1 MANSVPKT
9 HFGESTTVPVS
20 HVEPYSPPIS
30 AIANDP
36 AKLFERQREAEL
48 REMEAVM
55 SAQPG
60 TPVPGTGP
68 EVSIGI
74 DAEWVHDPITRTN
87 KILSIQFH
95 LVGECGEFSHIEYLD
110 AANGARPEF
119 AKLIAKV
126 ILLAMDEGVVLEWP
140 AIIIV
145 VAFFLRADLT
155 AFGDL
160 ARFKNQLDSVGRS
173 VGTRG
178 NGIPFDVQFE
188 QKDIERLTRAK
199 RWVTND
205 GNCSRVLQVKFI
217 DLVRHVPVGTTLAE
231 LGELLGQPKIK
242 LPAGAIE
249 RMDLLLAE
257 APQLYS
263 EYAAQDALIAV
274 YFLHRVHEVINRLL
288 GDTA

>member
-1 MANSVPKT
+1 MANSTPENHTDELTAVR
-9 HFGESTTVPVS
+9 VL
-20 HVEPYSPPIS
+20 HVEPYRPPIS
-30 AIANDP
+30 AIVNDP

-48 REMEAVM
+48 REMEAVL
-55 SAQPG
+55 SAPPG

-68 EVSIGI
+68 EISIGI

-87 KILSIQFH
+87 RILSIQFH

-110 AANGARPEF
+110 ATSGARPEF

-126 ILLAMDEGVVLEWP
+126 ILLAMEEGVVLEWP
-140 AIIIV
+140 AIVIV

-178 NGIPFDVQFE
+178 DGIPFDVEFE
-188 QKDIERLTRAK
+188 PKDIERLTRAR
-199 RWVTND
+199 RWVTHD

-217 DLVRHVPVGTTLAE
+217 DLVRHVPAGTTLAE
-231 LGELLGQPKIK
+231 IGELLGQPKIT

-249 RMDLLLAE
+249 RMDALMAE
-257 APQLYS
+257 NPDLYA

-274 YFLHRVHEVINRLL
+274 YFLHRVHGAVTRLL
-288 GDTA
+288 GEAA

>member
-1 MANSVPKT
+1 MANSVPETGVEATKAT
-9 HFGESTTVPVS
+9 VESLI
-20 HVEPYSPPIS
+20 EPYCPPIS
-30 AIANDP
+30 AIASDP
-36 AKLFERQREAEL
+36 AKLFERQQEAEL
-48 REMEAVM
+48 REMEAVL
-55 SAQPG
+55 SAPPG

-68 EVSIGI
+68 EISIGI

-87 KILSIQFH
+87 RILSIQFH

-110 AANGARPEF
+110 AANGTRPEF
-119 AKLIAKV
+119 AKLISKV
-126 ILLAMDEGVVLEWP
+126 ILMAMEAGVVLEWP
-140 AIIIV
+140 ALVTV

-178 NGIPFDVQFE
+178 DGIPFDVEFE
-188 QKDIERLTRAK
+188 PKDIERLTRAK
-199 RWVTND
+199 RWITND

-217 DLVRHVPVGTTLAE
+217 DLVRHVPAGTTLAE
-231 LGELLGQPKIK
+231 IGELLGQPKIT

-249 RMDLLLAE
+249 RMDVLLAE
-257 APQLYS
+257 NPELYA

-274 YFLHRVHEVINRLL
+274 YFLHRVHGVVTRLL
-288 GDTA
+288 EEAA